1 MRSGDILTGMEAHT
15 SPATTCEAPNGIGT
29 PDPLATALA
38 RWRKTVEAELAGA
51 PFEKRLVTRT
61 LEGVALQPLYT
72 RADLAAISELDAAPG
87 AVPFRR
93 GPRPFGY
100 KENAWEFAQEIA
112 AATPAEFNRALLAD
126 LAGGQNS
133 VVLQPADR
141 RGAGLPLATVAD
153 FAAALDEVNLAIVP
167 LHLRAGADA
176 LPLAALHLAYARGTG
191 LTWEHLRG
199 SISADPLGALAR
211 GDLAPAALPAQ
222 LDQLL
227 GWTRWAADFA
237 PALRTV
243 GIDARLWGDAG
254 ATAVQELAFA
264 LATGV
269 AYLRALG
276 ARGAALDLVAARL
289 RFDFAAGPVFFT
301 EIAKF
306 RAFRPLWTRV
316 LAAFGLDPTLAAQAQ
331 VHVATARW
339 NKTLLDPHVNL
350 LRTTTEALSA
360 VLGGCDALHIAP
372 FDEVTGTTDDFSRRI
387 ARNVHTL
394 LAEEFGFTQTADP
407 AGGSWYV
414 EKLTDEL
421 ARKAWTLFQSIEQQG
436 GYLAALESGALQK
449 LVQAAA
455 TEKTDAVGKRRL
467 VLIGTNLFP
476 NLKETPL
483 THRHA
488 PTLCPAAP
496 SPANVALAPL
506 GADVA
511 FPVRFE
517 AALSAA
523 AAGAS
528 AEQLAALSPAAPT
541 AAPVTAP
548 APLAPVP
555 PFRASAGFEHL
566 RAASDAWLR
575 QKGKRPRVFLAKL
588 GPVAQHKARAD
599 FATGFFAV
607 GGFEVLAKQSFETP
621 EAAAEAAVAS
631 GAQVAVLCSTDD
643 TYPALVPAFA
653 GAVKAVPA
661 AGLTVILAGLPADT
675 AVVASYRA
683 AGIDDFIHVRANV
696 HDFLASLLQKIG
708 ALP

>member
-1 MRSGDILTGMEAHT
+1 MRSGDILAAMDAHS
-15 SPATTCEAPNGIGT
+15 SPATPCAAPGGRGT
-29 PDPLATALA
+29 SDALATAYA
-38 RWRKTVEAELAGA
+38 RWRKTVETELGGA
-51 PFEKRLVTRT
+51 LFEKKLVTRT
-61 LEGVALQPLYT
+61 PEGIALQPLYT
-72 RADLAAISELDAAPG
+72 RADLAAVADLAAAPG

-112 AATPAEFNRALLAD
+112 AGSPAEFNRALLAD

-133 VVLQPADR
+133 VVLPPSGSGPR
-141 RGAGLPLATVAD
+141 LATVAD
-153 FAAALDEVNLAIVP
+153 FAAALDEVKLGLVP
-167 LHLRAGADA
+167 LHLRTGADP
-176 LPLAALHLAYARGTG
+176 LPLAALCCAHVRSTG
-191 LTWEHLRG
+191 LAWTDLRG
-199 SISADPLGALAR
+199 SVTADPLGALAR
-211 GDLAPAALPAQ
+211 GELAPAALPAH
-222 LDQLL
+222 LDALV

-237 PALRTV
+237 PALRTIGV
-243 GIDARLWGDAG
+243 EARQWSDAG
-254 ATAVQELAFA
+254 ANAVQELAVA
-264 LATGV
+264 LAAAV
-269 AYLRALG
+269 AYLREFA
-276 ARGAALDLVAARL
+276 ARGATPGAVAPRF

-316 LAAFGLDPTLAAQAQ
+316 LAGFGLDPALAAAARL
-331 VHVATARW
+331 HVGTARW
-339 NKTLLDPHVNL
+339 NRTLLDPHVNL
-350 LRTTTEALSA
+350 LRATTAALSA

-414 EKLTDEL
+414 EKLTDDL
-421 ARKAWTLFQSIEQQG
+421 ARQAWTLFQDIERQG

-449 LVQAAA
+449 RVQAAA
-455 TEKTDAVGKRRL
+455 AEKTEALGKRRL
-467 VLIGTNLFP
+467 VLVGTNLFP

-488 PTLCPAAP
+488 PPLCPAA
-496 SPANVALAPL
+496 SAPANVLLAPL
-506 GADVA
+506 AADA
-511 FPVRFE
+511 AWPVRFE

-523 AAGAS
+523 AAGADLD
-528 AEQLAALSPAAPT
+528 QLAALSPATT
-541 AAPVTAP
+541 AARMAAATAP
-548 APLAPVP
+548 VAAVT
-555 PFRASAGFEHL
+555 PFRVAAGFEHL

-599 FATGFFAV
+599 FAAGFFAV
-607 GGFEVLAKQSFETP
+607 GGFEVLAKQAFETP

-631 GAQVAVLCSTDD
+631 GAPIAVLCSTDE

-653 GAVKAVPA
+653 GAVQAAPA
-661 AGLTVILAGLPADT
+661 AGLTVLLAGLPADA
-675 AVVASYRA
+675 AVVAAYRA

-696 HDFLASLLQKIG
+696 HDFLATLLKKIG
-708 ALP
+708 ALS

>member
-1 MRSGDILTGMEAHT
+1 MRSGDILTAMDAHPF
-15 SPATTCEAPNGIGT
+15 SATTCEAPGGIGN
-29 PDPLATALA
+29 PDALATALA

-51 PFEKRLVTRT
+51 PYEKKLVTRT
-61 LEGVALQPLYT
+61 LEGIALQPLYT
-72 RADLAAISELDAAPG
+72 RADLAAVSDLAAAPG

-112 AATPAEFNRALLAD
+112 AVSTAEFNRALLAD

-133 VVLQPADR
+133 VVLTPAAAPR
-141 RGAGLPLATVAD
+141 AGLPLATVAD
-153 FAAALDEVNLAIVP
+153 FAAALDEVNLGIVP
-167 LHLRAGADA
+167 LHLRAGADP
-176 LPLAALHLAYARGTG
+176 LPLAALFLAHARGTG
-191 LTWEHLRG
+191 LAWENLRG
-199 SISADPLGALAR
+199 SVTGDPLGALAR
-211 GDLAPAALPAQ
+211 GEITPAALPAH
-222 LDQLL
+222 LDTLL

-237 PALRTV
+237 PALRTIGV
-243 GIDARLWGDAG
+243 DARLWGDAG
-254 ATAVQELAFA
+254 ATAGQELAFA
-264 LATGV
+264 LAAGV
-269 AYLRALG
+269 AYLRELG
-276 ARGAALDLVAARL
+276 TRGAARDLVAARL
-289 RFDFAAGPVFFT
+289 RFDFVAGPVFFT

-306 RAFRPLWTRV
+306 RAFRPLWSRV
-316 LAAFGLDPTLAAQAQ
+316 LAAFGLDPALAARAQ
-331 VHVATARW
+331 VHVATAHW
-339 NKTLLDPHVNL
+339 NQTLLDPHVNL

-421 ARKAWTLFQSIEQQG
+421 ARKAWTLFQAIEQQG
-436 GYLAALESGALQK
+436 GYLAALQAGFLQK
-449 LVQAAA
+449 LVRDAA
-455 TEKTDAVGKRRL
+455 TEKADGIGKRRL
-467 VLIGTNLFP
+467 VLVGTNLFP

-488 PTLCPAAP
+488 PTLCPATP
-496 SPANVALAPL
+496 PPANVALAPL
-506 GADVA
+506 AADA
-511 FPVRFE
+511 PWAVRFE

-528 AEQLAALSPAAPT
+528 VEQLAALSPAAPAVPPT
-541 AAPVTAP
+541 PAP
-548 APLAPVP
+548 AAGTTVT
-555 PFRASAGFEHL
+555 PFRAAAGFEHL

-599 FATGFFAV
+599 FASGFFAV
-607 GGFEVLAKQSFETP
+607 GGFEVLARQAFDTP

-643 TYPALVPAFA
+643 TYPTLVPLFA

-661 AGLTVILAGLPADT
+661 AGLTVILAGLPADA
-675 AVVASYRA
+675 AVVAGYRA

-696 HDFLASLLQKIG
+696 HDFLATLLQKIG
-708 ALP
+708 ALS